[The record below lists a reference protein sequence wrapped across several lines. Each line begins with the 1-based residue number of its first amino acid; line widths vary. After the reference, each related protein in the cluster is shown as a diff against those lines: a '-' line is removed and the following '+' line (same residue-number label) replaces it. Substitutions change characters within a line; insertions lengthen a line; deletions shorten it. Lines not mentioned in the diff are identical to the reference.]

1 MQTVDSQ
8 CKLDLIAVQSTSK
21 SNFQASDKISV
32 KPRPQIL
39 PPSLASKTLCE
50 NSTPSN
56 DHVLHQRHLH
66 VYTVVIIELIPYV
79 WSFPFPTLFVLFVFC
94 LCTQNVTTRLNQKRL
109 KIWNGISSTF
119 PGESVG
125 RLVSLDH
132 YRASVAR

>member
-56 DHVLHQRHLH
+56 DHVLHLRHLH

-79 WSFPFPTLFVLFVFC
+79 WSFPFPTLFVLFVFFFVRAKC
-94 LCTQNVTTRLNQKRL
+94 DN
-109 KIWNGISSTF
+109 KIKPEKIENMEWH
-119 PGESVG
+119 
-125 RLVSLDH
+125 L
-132 YRASVAR
+132 